1 MKNQK
6 KKCKTCGGFCGKK
19 PREKCRNGAN
29 DAKRHADELWAA
41 VTGRKK

>member
-1 MKNQK
+1 MSKQK

-19 PREKCRNGAN
+19 ARGKCRHSENA
-29 DAKRHADELWAA
+29 AKQQADELWAA